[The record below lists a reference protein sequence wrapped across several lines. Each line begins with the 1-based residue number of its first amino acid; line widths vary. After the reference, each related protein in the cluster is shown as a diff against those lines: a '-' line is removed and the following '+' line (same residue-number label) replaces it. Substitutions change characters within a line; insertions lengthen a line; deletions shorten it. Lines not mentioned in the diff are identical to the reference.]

1 MVAVRLRFAVNLVN
15 LSTPLGLV
23 LATVGRAQVTRGP
36 DGLLL
41 AADYRSRFPAP
52 NAPAVTVGNVVLLR
66 MSVAAATGHPTL
78 LRHEGRHATQYACW
92 IGPFGFLPAYLI
104 ASAWSWAHTRSF
116 ALRNAFEVRAG
127 LVEGGYLPAP
137 PAPAP
142 DDPAGRPGTPTGQP
156 ET

>member
-1 MVAVRLRFAVNLVN
+1 LVAVRLRFAVNLVN

-23 LATVGRAQVTRGP
+23 LAATGRARIARGP

-41 AADYRSRFPAP
+41 AADYRSPFPAP

-66 MSVAAATGHPTL
+66 MSETAATGHPTL

-104 ASAWSWAHTRSF
+104 ASAWSWAHTRNF
-116 ALRNAFEVRAG
+116 AVRNAFEVRAG
-127 LVEGGYLPAP
+127 LVDGGYLSPVL
-137 PAPAP
+137 APAP
-142 DDPAGRPGTPTGQP
+142 EDETGQP
-156 ET
+156 PT